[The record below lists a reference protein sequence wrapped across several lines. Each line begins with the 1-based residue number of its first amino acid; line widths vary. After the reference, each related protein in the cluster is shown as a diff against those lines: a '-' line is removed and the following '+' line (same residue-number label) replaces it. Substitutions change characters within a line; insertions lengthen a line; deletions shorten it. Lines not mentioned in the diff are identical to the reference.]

1 MIAILP
7 IEIPEDY
14 YAQLRPVMDAYLLDN
29 PGEDIHTLFHRAI
42 AYYLLMQDTP
52 GAPSLLVQTYP
63 LYGREAA

>member
-14 YAQLRPVMDAYLLDN
+14 YDQLLPVMDAYLREN
-29 PGEDIHTLFHRAI
+29 PGEDIHALFQRAI

-52 GAPSLLVQTYP
+52 GAPSLLVQTYS